1 MALAPSLT
9 GVVQLSQFGLSWLR
23 PRDCSETVEIPPLFT
38 WLRQNPCLVSAW
50 VRAGRWASYY
60 FTNLWIRKRSF
71 GAFNFSLISFSSF
84 KKLWS
89 ITAFIL
95 YLRGRKKRDKKQ
107 IYVNQKRLNQNFT
120 VNSEASEDWY
130 SEVET
135 RPQLCSCCCMH
146 YWNVF
151 LHHSFVQLSALS
163 LPLDLQL

>member
-38 WLRQNPCLVSAW
+38 WLRQNPCFVSAR

-60 FTNLWIRKRSF
+60 FTNLWISKRSF

-95 YLRGRKKRDKKQ
+95 YLWGRKKETKSKFMWTKRDWTRTLQ
-107 IYVNQKRLNQNFT
+107 STAKRQRIDT
-120 VNSEASEDWY
+120 VKSRRGHNCVLVAACITEMCFSI
-130 SEVET
+130 T
-135 RPQLCSCCCMH
+135 
-146 YWNVF
+146 
-151 LHHSFVQLSALS
+151 
-163 LPLDLQL
+163 PLFS